1 MERRFKVYVYR
12 EGELPIT
19 HYGPC
24 KDIYTIEGRFMSEIE
39 HGAKRFRTSDPHRA
53 HVYYLPFS
61 VAWMVKYLYKPLTY
75 DLTPLKQFVADYVNV
90 VSSKYPFWNRTCG
103 ADHFMLA
110 CHDWVRFFTSS
121 QFIYISQ
128 VLSFFG
134 FGLSYARR
142 LCVHDFVCL
151 FLSYYSAQIFSF
163 L

>member
-1 MERRFKVYVYR
+1 MERRFKVFVYR

-75 DLTPLKQFVADYVNV
+75 DLTPLKQFVADYVKV

-121 QFIYISQ
+121 QFIYLKYSLFS
-128 VLSFFG
+128 VS
-134 FGLSYARR
+134 
-142 LCVHDFVCL
+142 VCL
-151 FLSYYSAQIFSF
+151 TLEDFAYMILSAFF
-163 L
+163 